1 MAEDYANVDGRALP
15 RDVTLLRVASHKG
28 ESPSDCGGH
37 NASWEV
43 DVGARRTITDNP
55 LLKRVMTKPAVALAD
70 PSYPP
75 TLDCKPK
82 KYSLGDSVLPK
93 DLPRETNESKRNRA
107 VMVSKLK
114 VGDTLLVRRS
124 NGSYSYSEVQKKSRT
139 TITFTV
145 SAAGDT
151 KVIDLR
157 SAPKH
162 VRLLHEGAGP
172 QMGVKVTSRSACL
185 QRCDSA
191 PASVFSP
198 DARGPV
204 STPSLR
210 ALRQKAGHGSDIHGA
225 MYC

>member
-1 MAEDYANVDGRALP
+1 MG
-15 RDVTLLRVASHKG
+15 
-28 ESPSDCGGH
+28 
-37 NASWEV
+37 
-43 DVGARRTITDNP
+43 
-55 LLKRVMTKPAVALAD
+55 
-70 PSYPP
+70 
-75 TLDCKPK
+75 
-82 KYSLGDSVLPK
+82 GDSVLPK

-172 QMGVKVTSRSACL
+172 QMGVRSHRAVHVCSGVTPRQPLFSLPMRVAPSPHRPCG
-185 QRCDSA
+185 RCVRKRA
-191 PASVFSP
+191 MVAT
-198 DARGPV
+198 
-204 STPSLR
+204 STVLCTVN
-210 ALRQKAGHGSDIHGA
+210 LTTEDFVTKE
-225 MYC
+225 